1 MDDRTGTSNAA
12 KLVLSAFGFLVVAL
26 TARAVLG
33 DLGVQLVL
41 LVTMLGVA
49 ALAWTSFTERPLPR
63 LALFDSGALFGGGT
77 PAPDRAVEDVWRS
90 ERWIAEAVER
100 GLRALDEWR
109 LEQREA

>member
-12 KLVLSAFGFLVVAL
+12 KLVLSAFGVVVAAL
-26 TARAVLG
+26 AARAVLG

-41 LVTMLGVA
+41 LATMLTVS
-49 ALAWTSFTERPLPR
+49 ALAWSSLTGRPLPR
-63 LALFDSGALFGGGT
+63 LPLSGGG
-77 PAPDRAVEDVWRS
+77 APVPEGTRQDVWRS

>member
-12 KLVLSAFGFLVVAL
+12 KLVLASFGLLVVAL

-41 LVTMLGVA
+41 LATMVGVSL
-49 ALAWTSFTERPLPR
+49 LAWTSLTERPLPR
-63 LALFDSGALFGGGT
+63 LSLLGGGA
-77 PAPDRAVEDVWRS
+77 PAPERVAEDVWRS

-109 LEQREA
+109 LEQRDA

>member
-12 KLVLSAFGFLVVAL
+12 RFVLASFGFVVVVL

-41 LVTMLGVA
+41 LVTMVSVA
-49 ALAWTSFTERPLPR
+49 ALAWTTLTERPLPR
-63 LALFDSGALFGGGT
+63 PGLLGGAGRVA
-77 PAPDRAVEDVWRS
+77 APVVEDVWRS
-90 ERWIAEAVER
+90 ERWIAETVER